1 MVTSGRNLRK
11 EEHKKTFDD
20 DDSARAVGLL
30 RGALSLLLFKSG
42 PEYNGERVGGEKLL
56 SAKRNENV

>member
-20 DDSARAVGLL
+20 DDSARAVELL

-42 PEYNGERVGGEKLL
+42 PEYNGERVGGERL
-56 SAKRNENV
+56 